1 MPTTFPCGTRER
13 QNKFLVPLF
22 TLCLLT
28 QVSRD
33 FHLDGDDVVSV
44 FEETSVPLNPH
55 YSELTTLE
63 PTS

>member
-1 MPTTFPCGTRER
+1 MPITFPCGTRER

-33 FHLDGDDVVSV
+33 FHLDGDDSVVSV
-44 FEETSVPLNPH
+44 FKETSVLLNPF
-55 YSELTTLE
+55 
-63 PTS
+63 